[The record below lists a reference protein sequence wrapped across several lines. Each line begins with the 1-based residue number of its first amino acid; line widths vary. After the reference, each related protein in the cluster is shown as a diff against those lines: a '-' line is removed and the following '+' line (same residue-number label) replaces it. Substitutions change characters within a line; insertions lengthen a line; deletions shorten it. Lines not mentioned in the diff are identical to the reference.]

1 MEKIKKEIEVSKE
14 ASELFDALVKIV
26 KVVKEVSKDGFQM
39 TTDLPAIV
47 VAAVA
52 ELPKAVEGLD
62 KLPAEAKEDTGAF
75 VKAAMLSASDLVELF
90 KAPKV

>member
-26 KVVKEVSKDGFQM
+26 KVVKEVSKDGFQI

-75 VKAAMLSASDLVELF
+75 VKAAMLSASDMVELF